1 MRDLCGP
8 WVGYS
13 QYKRPLGLYI
23 TAQSHSHVV
32 VCFRGHSRPAAHDR
46 EAWQITQPELVT
58 EPSARQLKV
67 DPAATA
73 TLLGPVEPSYR
84 VPPMVT

>member
-1 MRDLCGP
+1 MLGAELGELDDGADDGVSEGTLDDGAS
-8 WVGYS
+8 VGV
-13 QYKRPLGLYI
+13 LVVG
-23 TAQSHSHVV
+23 TAGV
-32 VCFRGHSRPAAHDR
+32 G
-46 EAWQITQPELVT
+46 AWQITQPELVT

-73 TLLGPVEPSYR
+73 RLLGPVEPSYR